1 MTFRLANVAGRTAL
15 VDANDNWHD
24 LHRLTAGAVSAD
36 PMKVLR
42 DPSALHRAALRL
54 ERANPDGPLATA
66 MLGAPVPQ
74 PRNCIAIG
82 KNYLD
87 HAVETGS
94 ALPPTPLA
102 FTKFPSCIV
111 GPNADV
117 TLRSASADYEVELVV
132 VIGKPG
138 RDIAP
143 ANAWAHVL
151 GLTIGQDISDRE
163 LQFASTPPHFDL
175 GKSRDTYGPLGPTL
189 VSVDSFSDPD
199 DIALSCSVNG
209 DERQRS
215 STGHLIFPVAQLIAY
230 LSGIMTLGVGDI
242 IFTGTP
248 AGVGMTTKTFLRPGD
263 VIVSTIDGIG
273 TMTNTCVA

>member
-15 VDANDNWHD
+15 VDRNDQWHD
-24 LHRLTAGAVSAD
+24 LHRLTNGAVSSD
-36 PMKVLR
+36 PMKALR
-42 DPSALHRAALRL
+42 DAAALHRAAQRL

-66 MLGAPVPQ
+66 DLLSPVPT

-82 KNYLD
+82 LNYRD
-87 HAVETGS
+87 HAAESGAT
-94 ALPPTPLA
+94 PPPNPLA

-111 GPNADV
+111 GPNANV
-117 TLRSASADYEVELVV
+117 ELRSESADYEVELVV

-143 ANAWAHVL
+143 ANAWSHVL
-151 GLTIGQDISDRE
+151 GVTAGQDISDRV

-189 VSVDSFSDPD
+189 VSVDSFADPD
-199 DIALSCSVNG
+199 NIALQCSVNG
-209 DERQRS
+209 EQRQN
-215 STGHLIFPVAQLIAY
+215 STTANLIFTVPQLIAY
-230 LSGIMTLGVGDI
+230 LSSVMTLGIGDI

-248 AGVGMTTKTFLRPGD
+248 AGVGMATKNYLRPGD
-263 VIVSTIDGIG
+263 VIMSTIDGVG
-273 TMTNTCVA
+273 TMTNTCV